1 VAHSESEETSM
12 NTRIVISAI
21 TMSLL
26 AGPAMAATTTSGK
39 EAIGVGSGAVVGAIA
54 GGPVGAIIG
63 AAIGARLGDAYHRQ
77 DTEVERLTSDLGVA
91 RRQEGR
97 LRSEVDTLSAHVDRL
112 GAELDRMRGLA
123 RPELLALLQSG
134 IEMDLLF
141 RTDEDSVADS
151 TALRLRQFA
160 SSLAAMPDVVVKLDG
175 YADERG
181 DAEYNRGLS
190 ERRAA
195 SVRDLLVA
203 GGLPAERIR
212 VDAHGESPAADPSA
226 DSYALERKVSLTL
239 FIDDSPAVASNP

>member
-1 VAHSESEETSM
+1 M
-12 NTRIVISAI
+12 NTRIVIAAI
-21 TMSLL
+21 TLPFL
-26 AGPAMAATTTSGK
+26 AGPALAAATTSGK

-54 GGPVGAIIG
+54 GGPVGAILG

-77 DTEVERLTSDLGVA
+77 DVEVERLASSLDVA

-97 LRSEVDTLSAHVDRL
+97 LRGEVGTLSASVDRL
-112 GAELDRMRGLA
+112 GAELDRMRARA

-141 RTDEDSVADS
+141 RTDEDSPS
-151 TALRLRQFA
+151 EGTALRLRQFA
-160 SSLAAMPDVVVKLDG
+160 SSLATMPDVLVKLDG

-181 DAEYNRGLS
+181 DAEYNRALS

-212 VDAHGESPAADPSA
+212 VDAHGESPAADASA
-226 DSYALERKVSLTL
+226 DSFALERKVSLTL
-239 FIDDSPAVASNP
+239 SIDDSNAVAANP